1 MTKPTKD
8 ALEKITKPAHI
19 PAIGYAYVDA
29 NHTSDNTSI
38 TYGKKN
44 DQPTKPVTNNEVNDE
59 TRFPA
64 ASLSKI
70 AFTYLVLRLAQEGHI
85 SLDEELH
92 RELPFERLMEHG
104 QYPDTTTQEYAEKLT
119 IRHVLSHTSGLP
131 NVGSDSSK
139 PLNFN
144 SEPGTEYEYSGE
156 AILYL
161 QKFIEKKSK
170 MDLQTLAQKYLFDP
184 EPKGYDLAM
193 ISITSFDE
201 LDTSKLDKKPYLI
214 KDDQGKYQIWGYK
227 ENKWQLTDISNLE
240 IDFEWNAD
248 QTVFISPEDEI
259 FNTLDKGHPQSKGL
273 DMTRSTFLPPSDLDT
288 NIVSV
293 HSELGKSMSI
303 EESLAPFKDDK
314 SPATSAVGTLLTTAA
329 DFSKFM
335 SAWLKLIEDKDFK
348 QAFEPPKDKKIPTFD
363 EKDDTPPVCGL
374 GWHLYKD
381 DNGKLIAYQYGENT
395 KMRAFVAIN
404 VTDKKGAAFFTNCEH
419 GMSIANQIFSSPD
432 LAPIGKTKKLFQSK
446 SMSHHS
452 QIDEPGWQET
462 FEGVRAEDKAK
473 DPEGI
478 ETARKYFEA
487 AVVASPKDESKK
499 LRLQWFN
506 AVHPSEPEEN
516 EFTLK
521 LETFVNVYENPFKE
535 RIEIGIKDDA
545 LIYKKFDQE
554 IKLKRISENEFV
566 PEKDQ
571 SFKLTI
577 NNNQVTID
585 FLSGDPKYVFEQSLP
600 ESYVKESFLA
610 AVEKLKNHQMTIEP
624 LESDSPYHLTSMSED
639 KTDIKSDEVELSK
652 MSSIVK
658 ESDTP
663 PKPNPTK
670 VMKTK
675 LKVQAIDNQEK
686 IQSIQF
692 VSKVFNSDKMKEREG
707 NFPPEIKMIQER
719 LASLESTDISNTGVV
734 SAAIL
739 DIKSILEGSTS
750 PLNQF
755 ATEAKEIVLKS
766 NSFYE
771 MKSEMEDNHEFSS
784 EVSHQTDLSAKI
796 YH

>member
-1 MTKPTKD
+1 MPKPTKD
-8 ALEKITKPAHI
+8 VLEKITEPAHI

-44 DQPTKPVTNNEVNDE
+44 AQPTKPVANNEVNDE

-92 RELPFERLMEHG
+92 HELPFERLMEHG
-104 QYPDTTTQEYAEKLT
+104 KYPDTTTQEYAEKLT
-119 IRHVLSHTSGLP
+119 IRHVLSHASGLP
-131 NVGSDSSK
+131 NVGSDPSK
-139 PLNFN
+139 PLKFN
-144 SEPGTEYEYSGE
+144 SEPGTKYEYSGE

-161 QKFIEKKSK
+161 QKFIEKKRN
-170 MDLQTLAQKYLFDP
+170 MDLQTLAQMYLFDQP
-184 EPKGYDLAM
+184 P
-193 ISITSFDE
+193 T
-201 LDTSKLDKKPYLI
+201 
-214 KDDQGKYQIWGYK
+214 
-227 ENKWQLTDISNLE
+227 
-240 IDFEWNAD
+240 
-248 QTVFISPEDEI
+248 
-259 FNTLDKGHPQSKGL
+259 GL
-273 DMTRSTFLPPSDLDT
+273 GMTRSTFLPPSELDT
-288 NIVSV
+288 DIVSV
-293 HSELGKSMSI
+293 HSELGKPMSI

-314 SPATSAVGTLLTTAA
+314 SPATSAVGTLLTTAG

-335 SAWLKLIEDKDFK
+335 SAWLMLMDDKDFK

-381 DNGKLIAYQYGENT
+381 DDGKLIAYQYGENT

-404 VTDKKGAAFFTNCEH
+404 VTDKKGAVFFTNCEH

-600 ESYVKESFLA
+600 ESRDIESFIA
-610 AVEKLKNHQMTIEP
+610 AVVKLKNNQVTLEP

-652 MSSIVK
+652 MSSLVK
-658 ESDTP
+658 ESETP

-675 LKVQAIDNQEK
+675 LKVQAVDNLEK
-686 IQSIQF
+686 IQGIQF
-692 VSKVFNSDKMKEREG
+692 VSKVFNSDKMKDHEG
-707 NFPPEIKMIQER
+707 NFPPEIKMVQER
-719 LASLESTDISNTGVV
+719 LASLELTDISNTAVV
-734 SAAIL
+734 SAVH
-739 DIKSILEGSTS
+739 DVQSILERSTS

-771 MKSEMEDNHEFSS
+771 MKTKMEDNHEFSS
-784 EVSHQTDLSAKI
+784 EVSHQIDLSSNI